1 MSRSQS
7 ETSPTDRKLLQFI
20 RYRTRISRTG
30 TFFGDND
37 YIAKFLGIQPIT
49 AKQSVN
55 KLSRLGYL
63 NKVKDKDGRR
73 HLTYTGKPYIEEIEN
88 MSNYDKRVLKRERDD
103 YKRNAVYYQSELQS
117 SEFRIKKLEQDT
129 NDLTMKL
136 HKAEMRV
143 FYLEQFLYE
152 QGYTKEQI
160 KRIAEEQCQK
170 IQGKQIESSTKSP
183 VFKMPKTEEIPPA
196 IKEPT
201 LTIDEIMEQLGR
213 TVQ

>member
-1 MSRSQS
+1 
-7 ETSPTDRKLLQFI
+7 
-20 RYRTRISRTG
+20 
-30 TFFGDND
+30 
-37 YIAKFLGIQPIT
+37 
-49 AKQSVN
+49 
-55 KLSRLGYL
+55 
-63 NKVKDKDGRR
+63 
-73 HLTYTGKPYIEEIEN
+73 
-88 MSNYDKRVLKRERDD
+88 MSNYDKRVLKHERDD
-103 YKRNAVYYQSELQS
+103 YKRDAVYYQSELQS
-117 SEFRIKKLEQDT
+117 SELRIKKLERDIS
-129 NDLTMKL
+129 DLTMKL
-136 HKAEMRV
+136 NKTEMRV

-160 KRIAEEQCQK
+160 ERIAEEQCQK